1 MPFLSEIDDDAD
13 ESVVAASL
21 YCLVELLEGCGG
33 ECGQRCLDLL
43 SPFDRII
50 SRALDQPERGSYCLT
65 SPLDSLPMRPLS
77 FIMFHLL
84 FSQGAATSS
93 SLVSAVEG
101 LLRLFAA
108 KMSPPPSLPSLAI
121 RIFEML
127 LAQLHTHI
135 IAMKTKMEKP
145 SSQSGQLKLNP
156 L

>member
-1 MPFLSEIDDDAD
+1 
-13 ESVVAASL
+13 
-21 YCLVELLEGCGG
+21 
-33 ECGQRCLDLL
+33 
-43 SPFDRII
+43 
-50 SRALDQPERGSYCLT
+50 
-65 SPLDSLPMRPLS
+65 MRSLS
-77 FIMFHLL
+77 FVMLHLL

-108 KMSPPPSLPSLAI
+108 KMSPPPSLPLLAI

-145 SSQSGQLKLNP
+145 SSQSGQLKRIIHFYSWMVYSDTEFNHLP
-156 L
+156 SQYQ